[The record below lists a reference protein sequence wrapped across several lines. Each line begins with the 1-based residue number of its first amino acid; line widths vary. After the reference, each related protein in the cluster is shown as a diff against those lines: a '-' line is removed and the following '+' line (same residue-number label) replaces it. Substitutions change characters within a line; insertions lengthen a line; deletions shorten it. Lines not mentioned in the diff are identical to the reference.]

1 MKLRNK
7 FNLLLVPTVV
17 FGFFV
22 LASFTIFLS
31 LGTMKSTSENT
42 VSGNSALLEKNIISW
57 ISYNQ
62 KIIESLAKSPFVLHE
77 LTGQQEG
84 NNQLSAH
91 FLALAQQFEFRNL
104 ALLDQQG
111 IAIAASNQQRIG
123 KNYQQLDYVKQ
134 AMGSRYIVVSD
145 PRVSRVDGKLLVT
158 IAQQVNGLGVIFA
171 SVPLDGFYQ
180 KHVDVSQFDE
190 HSYAFILSAQCELIA
205 HSSIGLGID
214 HSKVD
219 RASHAPICMQKNGLI
234 EFSENGN
241 EYLGFIR
248 QQADTGWI
256 VVSATNKKVM
266 QTSQSQL
273 ITISSV
279 VALLSLSVVVLII
292 VLLVNAITKGLSTI
306 VTAVDDL
313 SVGDIQLTHLNQDKW
328 QSILK
333 RQDELGQMSQSML
346 SLITMQQKQ
355 VIAAETIAAGDLTCI
370 PYVASERD
378 LLGHALVEMVNNLT
392 VLATSVQSNVQEIIT
407 ATTGL
412 NSNSHSLADSASE
425 QLASVSS
432 ISAALQE
439 IDSQIQVTA
448 SASDDMNIKGQ
459 SAYQEAK
466 AGNERMQ
473 ALTISLQE
481 IQISGEQIANIMRE
495 ITQIAEQTN
504 LIALNAAIEA
514 ARAGEFGRGFSVV
527 ADEVRNLASRSAE
540 AAAKTV
546 KLTQLSLVK
555 MTEGNMIAEQTATSF
570 HEIVEHMS
578 FSAEQQHFIA
588 QANREQALATSELTE
603 GLAIIDEV
611 GQYVGTIAHEV
622 AEQCQ
627 GLSCLSSHL
636 KSASDKFTIN

>member
-7 FNLLLVPTVV
+7 FNLLLVPTVI
-17 FGFFV
+17 FGFFI
-22 LASFTIFLS
+22 LASSTILLS
-31 LGTMKSTSENT
+31 IGAMKSTSENT
-42 VSGNSALLEKNIISW
+42 VSGNSALLEKNIVSW

-62 KIIESLAKSPFVLHE
+62 NIIASLAESPFVLNE
-77 LTGQQEG
+77 LTDQRGD
-84 NNQLSAH
+84 NKQLSAH
-91 FLALAQQFEFRNL
+91 LLALAQQFEFRNL
-104 ALLDQQG
+104 ALLNQQG
-111 IAIAASNQQRIG
+111 IAIAASNPQRIG
-123 KNYQQLDYVKQ
+123 QSYQQLGYVKQ
-134 AMGSRYIVVSD
+134 AMGSRDIVVSD

-190 HSYAFILSAQCELIA
+190 HSYAFILSGQCELIA
-205 HSSIGLGID
+205 HSSIGLVN
-214 HSKVD
+214 SKVD
-219 RASHAPICMQKNGLI
+219 QATYAPICRQKNGLI
-234 EFSENGN
+234 EFSEKGN

-273 ITISSV
+273 ITISSL
-279 VALLSLSVVVLII
+279 VALVSLSVVVLII
-292 VLLVNAITKGLSTI
+292 VLLVNAITKGLSTM

-313 SVGDIQLTHLNQDKW
+313 SEGDIQLTHLNQDKW
-328 QSILK
+328 QSLLK

-346 SLITMQQKQ
+346 NLITMQKKQ
-355 VIAAETIAAGDLTCI
+355 VIAAETIAAGDLSCI
-370 PYVASERD
+370 PSVAGERD

-392 VLATSVQSNVQEIIT
+392 VLATSVQSNVQQIIT
-407 ATTGL
+407 ATTCL

-473 ALTISLQE
+473 ALTVSLQD
-481 IQISGEQIANIMRE
+481 IHTSGEQIASIMRE

-555 MTEGNMIAEQTATSF
+555 MTEGNTIAEQTATSF

-603 GLAIIDEV
+603 GLATIDEV

-627 GLSCLSSHL
+627 GLSSLSAHL
-636 KSASDKFTIN
+636 KSASDKLLR